1 MKKNNLTERIET
13 IANTYRTVEETT
25 RQIVVGNHHLIRAIF
40 VTMISGGH
48 LLIEGVPG
56 TAKTTICKTIA
67 RLINY
72 NFKRI
77 QGAVDI
83 QPADIIGVRVYDRN
97 KSEFILQKGP
107 IFTDFLMVDEMNRL
121 TPKTQSALL
130 EAMSEGQAT
139 IDGETHLLPTQFFVI
154 ATQNPHEAEG
164 TFPLIEAQRDRF
176 MFSAVLTH
184 LDAENELEVIRRE
197 QAGELDW
204 GIYHDRIGPVIGP
217 EEVAEM
223 AATVRQIR
231 IDESVMAYIRDLVT
245 ATRLHSDIRL
255 GASSRASIAF
265 VRGSRVLA
273 ALNGRDYVIPDDV
286 RELAHPVFRHRLLLT
301 REATITGLAVDAVI
315 DEILDSVEVS

>member
-1 MKKNNLTERIET
+1 MKKNNLRERIET
-13 IANTYRTVEETT
+13 IANTYRTIDETT
-25 RQIVVGNHHLIRAIF
+25 RQMVVGNHHLIRAIF

-48 LLIEGVPG
+48 LLIEGTPG
-56 TAKTTICKTIA
+56 TAKTTISKIIA

-72 NFKRI
+72 DFKRI

-83 QPADIIGVRVYDRN
+83 QPADIIGVRVYDQN

-107 IFTDFLMVDEMNRL
+107 IFADFLMVDEMNRL

-130 EAMSEGQAT
+130 EAMSEGQVT

-154 ATQNPHEAEG
+154 ATQNPHEVEG

-176 MFSAVLTH
+176 MFSTVLTH

-197 QAGELDW
+197 QAGGLDW
-204 GIYHDRIGPVIGP
+204 RIYHDRIGPVIGP
-217 EEVAEM
+217 KEVVEM

>member
-13 IANTYRTVEETT
+13 IANTYRTIDETT
-25 RQIVVGNHHLIRAIF
+25 REMVVGNHHLIRAIF

-107 IFTDFLMVDEMNRL
+107 IFADFLMVDEMNRL

-204 GIYHDRIGPVIGP
+204 GIYHDRIRPVLGPK
-217 EEVAEM
+217 EVAEM

-315 DEILDSVEVS
+315 DEILESVEVS

>member
-13 IANTYRTVEETT
+13 IANTYRTIDETT
-25 RQIVVGNHHLIRAIF
+25 RQMVVGNHHLIRAIF

-48 LLIEGVPG
+48 LLIEGTPG

-72 NFKRI
+72 DFKRI

-107 IFTDFLMVDEMNRL
+107 IFADFLMVDEMNRL

-204 GIYHDRIGPVIGP
+204 RIYHDRIRPVIGP
-217 EEVAEM
+217 EEVVEM

-315 DEILDSVEVS
+315 DEILESVEVS

>member
-13 IANTYRTVEETT
+13 IANTYRTIDETT
-25 RQIVVGNHHLIRAIF
+25 REMVVGNHHLIRAIF

-48 LLIEGVPG
+48 LLIEGTPG
-56 TAKTTICKTIA
+56 TAKTTISKTIA

-176 MFSAVLTH
+176 MFSTVLTH

-197 QAGELDW
+197 QAGGLDW
-204 GIYHDRIGPVIGP
+204 RIYHDRIGPVIGP
-217 EEVAEM
+217 KEVVEM

-255 GASSRASIAF
+255 GVSSRASIAF

-286 RELAHPVFRHRLLLT
+286 RELAHQVFRHRLLLT

>member
-1 MKKNNLTERIET
+1 MNNNNLTERIET
-13 IANTYRTVEETT
+13 IANTYRTIDETT
-25 RQIVVGNHHLIRAIF
+25 REMVVGNHHLIRAIF

-107 IFTDFLMVDEMNRL
+107 IFADFLMVDEMNRL
-121 TPKTQSALL
+121 TTKTQSALL
-130 EAMSEGQAT
+130 EAMSEGQVT
-139 IDGETHLLPTQFFVI
+139 IDGETYPLPHPFFVI

-204 GIYHDRIGPVIGP
+204 RIYHDRIGPVLSP
-217 EEVAEM
+217 ADVAEM

-231 IDESVMAYIRDLVT
+231 IDKSVMAYIRDLVT

-315 DEILDSVEVS
+315 DEILESVEVS

>member
-1 MKKNNLTERIET
+1 MKKNNLRERIET
-13 IANTYRTVEETT
+13 IANTYRTIDETT
-25 RQIVVGNHHLIRAIF
+25 RQMVVGNHHLIRAIF

-48 LLIEGVPG
+48 LLIEGTPG
-56 TAKTTICKTIA
+56 TAKTTISKTIA

-72 NFKRI
+72 DFKRI

-107 IFTDFLMVDEMNRL
+107 IFADFLMVDEMNRL

-176 MFSAVLTH
+176 MFSTVLTH

-197 QAGELDW
+197 QAGGLDW
-204 GIYHDRIGPVIGP
+204 RIYHDRIGPVIGP
-217 EEVAEM
+217 EEVVEM

>member
-13 IANTYRTVEETT
+13 IANTYRTIDETT
-25 RQIVVGNHHLIRAIF
+25 REMVVGNHHIIRAIF

-107 IFTDFLMVDEMNRL
+107 IFADFLMVDEMNRL

-130 EAMSEGQAT
+130 EAMSEGQVT
-139 IDGETHLLPTQFFVI
+139 IDGETYPLPHPFFVI
-154 ATQNPHEAEG
+154 ATQNPQEAEG

-204 GIYHDRIGPVIGP
+204 RIYHDRIGPVLSP
-217 EEVAEM
+217 ADVAEM

-315 DEILDSVEVS
+315 DEILESVEVS

>member
-13 IANTYRTVEETT
+13 IANTYRTIDETT
-25 RQIVVGNHHLIRAIF
+25 REMVVGNHHLIRAIF

-48 LLIEGVPG
+48 LLIEGTPG
-56 TAKTTICKTIA
+56 TAKTTISKTIA

-72 NFKRI
+72 DFKRI

-107 IFTDFLMVDEMNRL
+107 IFADFLMVDEMNRL

-130 EAMSEGQAT
+130 EAMSEGQVT

-154 ATQNPHEAEG
+154 ATQNPHEVEG

-197 QAGELDW
+197 QAGGLDW
-204 GIYHDRIGPVIGP
+204 RIYHDRIRPVIGP

>member
-13 IANTYRTVEETT
+13 IANTYRTIDETT
-25 RQIVVGNHHLIRAIF
+25 REMVVGNHHLIRAIF

-48 LLIEGVPG
+48 LLIEGTPG
-56 TAKTTICKTIA
+56 TAKTTISKTIA

-72 NFKRI
+72 DFKRI

-130 EAMSEGQAT
+130 EAMSEGQVT
-139 IDGETHLLPTQFFVI
+139 IDGETYPLPHQFFVI

-204 GIYHDRIGPVIGP
+204 RIYHDRIGPVIGP

>member
-1 MKKNNLTERIET
+1 MKKNNLRERIET
-13 IANTYRTVEETT
+13 IANTYRTIDETT
-25 RQIVVGNHHLIRAIF
+25 RQMVVGNHHLIRAIF

-48 LLIEGVPG
+48 LLIEGTPG
-56 TAKTTICKTIA
+56 TAKTTISKTIA

-72 NFKRI
+72 DFKRI

-107 IFTDFLMVDEMNRL
+107 IFADFLMVDEMNRL

-176 MFSAVLTH
+176 MFSTVLTH

-204 GIYHDRIGPVIGP
+204 RIYHDRIRPVIGP